1 MTNMKKLSALTLAL
15 LMILSISFGS
25 IAFALEEEDGAQELL
40 TAEQAPV
47 PPNPAP
53 DEDPSTDG
61 IKHTPTISD
70 RIAIATPSPRPT
82 VPPKPTA
89 TPEPSPTVPPKPTA
103 TPEPTPAATP
113 EPTPAATPEPSPAAT
128 PEPTPAATPEPSP
141 TATPEQASNTTALS
155 ILVLVLAAALA
166 WFWWSKR
173 NKK

>member
-82 VPPKPTA
+82 VPPKP
-89 TPEPSPTVPPKPTA
+89 
-103 TPEPTPAATP
+103 AATP
-113 EPTPAATPEPSPAAT
+113 EPTPAATPE
-128 PEPTPAATPEPSP
+128 
-141 TATPEQASNTTALS
+141 QASNTSALF

>member
-82 VPPKPTA
+82 VPPKPAA
-89 TPEPSPTVPPKPTA
+89 TPEPSP
-103 TPEPTPAATP
+103 AATP
-113 EPTPAATPEPSPAAT
+113 ESTPAATPEPSPAAT
-128 PEPTPAATPEPSP
+128 PEPTPAATPE
-141 TATPEQASNTTALS
+141 QASNTSALF